1 MSIVQY
7 TIAHTD
13 AQFQVARQL
22 ILQYAQGLDLNLDF
36 QNFDQEMQHLAT
48 EYNRP
53 HGVLLLAHID
63 HHPAGIVALHQ
74 FDGPIAEMKRLY
86 VVPAYRHL
94 GIARELISRLLIQ
107 AQHLGYQSVRLDT
120 LPTMT
125 SAQALYHAMGFVP
138 IDAYRYNPVPGTL
151 YLEHFFNPKTH

>member
-1 MSIVQY
+1 
-7 TIAHTD
+7 
-13 AQFQVARQL
+13 
-22 ILQYAQGLDLNLDF
+22 
-36 QNFDQEMQHLAT
+36 
-48 EYNRP
+48 
-53 HGVLLLAHID
+53 
-63 HHPAGIVALHQ
+63 
-74 FDGPIAEMKRLY
+74 

-107 AQHLGYQSVRLDT
+107 AQHLDYQSVRLDT

-125 SAQALYHAMGFVP
+125 GAQTLYHAMGFVP